1 MYLLAETSGS
11 GIGTIIGV
19 VVLALGLNKMSGW
32 IKSSDPVRG
41 ALKDGLLG
49 ILGRMFK
56 K

>member
-1 MYLLAETSGS
+1 MLFAESSGS

-19 VVLALGLNKMSGW
+19 IVLALGLNKMCGW
-32 IKSSDPVRG
+32 IGGSAPVRG